1 MSHPLV
7 SVCLPNL
14 NTRPYLPERVESIL
28 SQTCSDWELIVSD
41 NHSEDGAWE
50 FFQELARRDSRVSIQ
65 QAPREGLYANW
76 NRCLERAQGK
86 YVYIAT
92 SDDTMA
98 PDCLEKLA
106 SALERHADCDLAHCT
121 MRTIDPVGAPVH
133 EPRWPECTVF
143 AQGLGNQVNQ
153 RHVRRAPYDGLL
165 HLTGGV
171 VYFSITELLIRRSLF
186 NRIGHFQPRWG
197 SIGDVNWNMKAGLTT
212 NTIHVPD
219 TWATYR
225 VHPTQATAA
234 VNYRSTDHFR
244 RIEEMIDDAI
254 VTCRGFLHP
263 DVQRSLGSAWLDK
276 SRDMRAYYANLSVR
290 PSAVGRRWYQARQ
303 WLLSADIR
311 AEVKRVLSGEPKWGD
326 RAPSDI
332 RVWLETL
339 GHGPVIS
346 PVS

>member
-1 MSHPLV
+1 MRTPLV

-14 NTRPYLPERVESIL
+14 NTRPYLPERVGTIL
-28 SQTCSDWELIVSD
+28 GQTCTDWELIVSD

-50 FFQELARRDSRVSIQ
+50 FFQDLASRDTRVFIQ

-76 NRCLERAQGK
+76 NRCIERARGK

-98 PDCLEKLA
+98 SDCLEKLVD
-106 SALERHADCDLAHCT
+106 ALDRHPECGLAHCT
-121 MRTIDPVGAPVH
+121 MRTIDPSGAPVH

-143 AQGLGNQVNQ
+143 AHGLEDQISR

-165 HLTGGV
+165 HLTGNV

-186 NRIGHFQPRWG
+186 ERIGCFQPRWG
-197 SIGDVNWNMKAGLTT
+197 SIGDVNWNMKAGLIA

-234 VNYRSTDHFR
+234 VNYRSADHFR

-254 VTCRGFLHP
+254 ETCRRFLP
-263 DVQRSLGSAWLDK
+263 ADVERNLGAALFDRA
-276 SRDMRAYYANLSVR
+276 RDMRAYYANLSIR
-290 PSAVGRRWYQARQ
+290 PSTIGRRWYQAGR
-303 WLLSADIR
+303 WLRSADAR
-311 AEVKRVLSGEPKWGD
+311 AELKHVLNGEPKWGD
-326 RAPSDI
+326 RAPSEI
-332 RVWLETL
+332 RAWLEAL

-346 PVS
+346 PVA